1 MAIVTATP
9 APANRRPRRS
19 ADSYS
24 GYLRSHPATRI
35 DPYHFPSTTG
45 GLGDLGADAP
55 AGTGIDF
62 VDINLTQ
69 MHQQIDQAATY
80 AKITAG
86 FSIAGGIAS
95 LYLLYLAAR
104 KPRKSWE

>member
-1 MAIVTATP
+1 MIVTAKPTLTNVRPHRATDPYTARLRAHMP
-9 APANRRPRRS
+9 AQ
-19 ADSYS
+19 
-24 GYLRSHPATRI
+24 I
-35 DPYHFPSTTG
+35 DPYMFPTG
-45 GLGDLGADAP
+45 GLAGLGDA

-69 MHQQIDQAATY
+69 MHAQIDQAATY

-104 KPRKSWE
+104 RPR

>member
-1 MAIVTATP
+1 MLVTAKPTLT
-9 APANRRPRRS
+9 NVRPKRATDPYTAR
-19 ADSYS
+19 
-24 GYLRSHPATRI
+24 LRAHMPVQI
-35 DPYHFPSTTG
+35 DPYMFPTG
-45 GLGDLGADAP
+45 GLAGLDDA
-55 AGTGIDF
+55 ATGTGIDF

-104 KPRKSWE
+104 KPR